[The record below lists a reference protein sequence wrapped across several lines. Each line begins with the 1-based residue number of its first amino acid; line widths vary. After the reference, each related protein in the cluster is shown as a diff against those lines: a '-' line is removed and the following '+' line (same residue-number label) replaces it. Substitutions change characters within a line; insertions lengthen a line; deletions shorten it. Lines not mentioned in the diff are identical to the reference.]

1 MNKKEFNVAISA
13 TDNNAKNITG
23 VIQYDTGNII
33 NINMLEGDKVLD
45 FRGYSSVVVSVL
57 LPDGTVYTDMQ
68 GDYLDV
74 INAQAGMVCFTLS
87 PNCVAQVGMHYIT
100 VSIYGSGHKITM
112 ARLNYM
118 VMAAD
123 QADNNAVVEDSN
135 FPVMQKMLSRL
146 SEIESQE
153 TFRSAAEQIRA
164 ENENDR
170 KNESTGIYA
179 DTKALLTQMNAV
191 VAQCQNWYNYI
202 NSVIATA
209 NPDLSQMATKTSL
222 QNIDCGAFGDSNVQ
236 TVKIKRGLSSALPTL
251 AEGQMGY
258 ATDSKALYIGT
269 STGNVQLNA
278 VPSIKTYAAANT
290 APTDTTLLWID
301 TANNNAIKYFDG
313 SVWQIANTAVFA

>member
-123 QADNNAVVEDSN
+123 QADNSAVVEDSN

-222 QNIDCGAFGDSNVQ
+222 QNIDCGAFGDSNLQ

-258 ATDSKALYIGT
+258 ATDSKSLYIGT

>member
-23 VIQYDTGNII
+23 VVQYDTGNIV
-33 NINMLEGDKVLD
+33 NINLLDGDKVLD

-74 INAQAGMVCFTLS
+74 INAQAGMIGFTLS

-123 QADNNAVVEDSN
+123 QADNNAVTEDTN
-135 FPVMQKMLSRL
+135 FPVIQKMLSRL

-153 TFRSAAEQIRA
+153 TFRSTAEQIRT

-170 KNESTGIYA
+170 KDESTGIYA

-191 VAQCQNWYNYI
+191 VAQCQDWYNYI

-209 NPDLSQMATKTSL
+209 NPDLSQMATKTAL
-222 QNIDCGAFGDSNVQ
+222 QNIDCGAFGDSNTQ
-236 TVKIKRGLSSALPTL
+236 TVKIKRGLASALPTL

-258 ATDSKALYIGT
+258 ATDTKALYIGT
-269 STGNVQLNA
+269 SGGNVQLNA
-278 VPSIKTYAAANT
+278 TPTVKNHVSQAT
-290 APTDTTLLWID
+290 APEDTTLLWID
-301 TANNNAIKYFDG
+301 TANNKVVKYYDG
-313 SVWQIANTAVFA
+313 SVWQTANLAVFA